1 MHKFVPSRYV
11 YYLQVLM
18 FTFVNMLRH
27 DQRISVI
34 GTFIVSRW
42 ISRRVWASYRHPGEL
57 SPAESDLI
65 ERERVR
71 EMAELLLSVATCS
84 YQKTWTIWI
93 CSITPVPILSQTY
106 HQPLITRYQSSLR
119 ISKTEIQLSA
129 GISSQWTFYGNLGWL
144 IKLSSD
150 CRKLSRI
157 SIEGWAIAFR
167 ARHVASQT
175 SAVDGRVLRS
185 YHPRCADIE
194 GKRTTPPA
202 APKLHKYTH
211 FVKKLFKSKI
221 FFH

>member
-1 MHKFVPSRYV
+1 
-11 YYLQVLM
+11 
-18 FTFVNMLRH
+18 MLRH

-157 SIEGWAIAFR
+157 SIEGWAIAYSISCSACRQSNFSCWR
-167 ARHVASQT
+167 ARTKILSPQVRRHRRKTDDTT
-175 SAVDGRVLRS
+175 SCTKTTQIHTLR
-185 YHPRCADIE
+185 
-194 GKRTTPPA
+194 
-202 APKLHKYTH
+202 
-211 FVKKLFKSKI
+211 KKTF
-221 FFH
+221 

>member
-1 MHKFVPSRYV
+1 
-11 YYLQVLM
+11 
-18 FTFVNMLRH
+18 MLRH

-119 ISKTEIQLSA
+119 ISETEIQLSA
-129 GISSQWTFYGNLGWL
+129 VINSQRTFYSKLGWL
-144 IKLSSD
+144 IKTIIRLSETQQDIDRGMSYSISCSA
-150 CRKLSRI
+150 CRQSNF
-157 SIEGWAIAFR
+157 SCWR
-167 ARHVASQT
+167 ARTKILSPQVRRHRRKTDDTTT
-175 SAVDGRVLRS
+175 SCTKTTQIHTLR
-185 YHPRCADIE
+185 
-194 GKRTTPPA
+194 
-202 APKLHKYTH
+202 
-211 FVKKLFKSKI
+211 KKTF
-221 FFH
+221 